1 MSANHYRIK
10 FKLLGDVDLN
20 VNSLMQK
27 LGAGKPVSKRQEG
40 IGNFDVVNLIEHAVD
55 GKLGIIKI
63 LDYDNKPQ
71 SSFAYNHKTNS
82 YLLYDY
88 LNAELT
94 GEFYVEDLN
103 VNDVYGIPI
112 GLLQRV
118 MKNCGSETTNPN
130 EAYVALWDHT
140 GNPLS
145 SFYNETDVP
154 KPSKPSTTPKQETK
168 SSPTT
173 KTSPAKTKFLDY
185 SIELPQLVAIYRAIY
200 KACRKRDDVKIE
212 SVFQELYID
221 QLTGLSI
228 HYDDF
233 LEHLQ
238 EKKPY
243 VSRLY
248 IKKLRTT
255 MNGFKRYH
263 AGKDQ
268 LIPNDVSSLFYRW
281 YR

>member
-40 IGNFDVVNLIEHAVD
+40 IGNFDVANLIEHAVD

-118 MKNCGSETTNPN
+118 MKNCGNDSTKPN
-130 EAYVALWDHT
+130 EAYVELRDPT
-140 GNPLS
+140 GKLVS
-145 SFYNETDVP
+145 SFYKETDVP

-168 SSPTT
+168 SASTT
-173 KTSPAKTKFLDY
+173 KASPAKTKFLDY
-185 SIELPQLVAIYRAIY
+185 SIELPQLIAIYRAIY
-200 KACRKRDDVKIE
+200 KAIRADKDAVIE
-212 SVFQELYID
+212 SVFQELYANKLVGLDVRYYEFID
-221 QLTGLSI
+221 
-228 HYDDF
+228 
-233 LEHLQ
+233 HLQ
-238 EKKPY
+238 VEKPY
-243 VSRLY
+243 VARMYQRKMKTMVHDY
-248 IKKLRTT
+248 I
-255 MNGFKRYH
+255 RYH
-263 AGKDQ
+263 SGKSQ
-268 LIPNDVSSLFYRW
+268 LMPNDVSSVFYRW
-281 YR
+281 YS